1 MLRRSQ
7 DKENMTLDR
16 IKIKSKS
23 KSHDLFIVKL
33 CYQSP

>member
-1 MLRRSQ
+1 
-7 DKENMTLDR
+7 MTLDR